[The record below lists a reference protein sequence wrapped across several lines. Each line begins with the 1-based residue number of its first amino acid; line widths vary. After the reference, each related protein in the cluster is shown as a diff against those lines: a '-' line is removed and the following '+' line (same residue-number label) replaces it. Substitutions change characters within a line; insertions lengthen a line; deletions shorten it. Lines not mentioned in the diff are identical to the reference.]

1 MSQPQFYKAK
11 EVYGETYYQLPK
23 VLFSNIKY
31 KKLSNDAKVAYALLK
46 DRFNYSVQ
54 NNWVDED
61 DNLYFIFTNEELM
74 EMLDSG
80 NQKVIKIKK
89 ELQTSE
95 LLFQKRMG
103 VNKPNR
109 LYLLR
114 PVVEA
119 TDVYVQNTPQTLATS
134 GSVKI
139 TLPEQ
144 PPRTLATS
152 GSVKITLPEN
162 EPRTLATSGSVKI
175 TLPENE
181 PRTLATSGSVKI
193 THNQYKEYLDTS
205 LDNIKDTQ
213 ELDFSSSNFS
223 EAQLKVQNQDLV
235 KNSKSFLKEGTHE
248 LFLSEETI
256 NLLQMWCNSPQQLR
270 KMVGIILNAK
280 NAVCKENEELGVFF
294 VLEEEAL
301 QEKILN
307 TLRRYF
313 NAIRTKENKIT
324 NYENYLFGSMK
335 NMFAEYWNNQSLKQR
350 LNSNETNKENLNMDD
365 SVWSNSNYENE
376 TSQNDLARLE
386 RIKLEALAKINSKAT

>member
-1 MSQPQFYKAK
+1 MTKSNFKFYQPDDVYSTLFFQF
-11 EVYGETYYQLPK
+11 PK
-23 VLFSNIKY
+23 VLIYGDKY
-31 KKLSNDAKVAYALLK
+31 NKLSSDAKIAYMLLK
-46 DRFNYSVQ
+46 DKLEFSIKNEWIDEDNYIYFKYSNIALMQIFNYS
-54 NNWVDED
+54 EK
-61 DNLYFIFTNEELM
+61 T
-74 EMLDSG
+74 
-80 NQKVIKIKK
+80 VIKIKK
-89 ELQTSE
+89 ELESVD
-95 LLFQKRMG
+95 LLYQKRMG
-103 VNKPNR
+103 YNPKTKKNEANR
-109 LYLLR
+109 LYLGEL
-114 PVVEA
+114 ELSA
-119 TDVYVQNTPQTLATS
+119 EDVYKKEKRARDLATSGTVKSTVRSDTPQTLATSGTVKSTVRSNTPQTLATS
-134 GSVKI
+134 GTVKS
-139 TLPEQ
+139 TAYL
-144 PPRTLATS
+144 
-152 GSVKITLPEN
+152 
-162 EPRTLATSGSVKI
+162 
-175 TLPENE
+175 
-181 PRTLATSGSVKI
+181 
-193 THNQYKEYLDTS
+193 YKDILDTS

-223 EAQLKVQNQDLV
+223 EDQLKAQNQDLV

-248 LFLSEETI
+248 LFLSEEAI

-335 NMFAEYWNNQSLKQR
+335 NMFAEYWNNQALKQR

-365 SVWSNSNYENE
+365 SVWFNSNYENE

>member
-175 TLPENE
+175 T
-181 PRTLATSGSVKI
+181 
-193 THNQYKEYLDTS
+193 HNQYKEYLDTS

-248 LFLSEETI
+248 LFLSEEAI

-335 NMFAEYWNNQSLKQR
+335 NMFAEYWNNQALKQR

>member
-175 TLPENE
+175 T
-181 PRTLATSGSVKI
+181 
-193 THNQYKEYLDTS
+193 HNQYKEYLDTS

-324 NYENYLFGSMK
+324 NHENYLFGSMK
-335 NMFAEYWNNQSLKQR
+335 NMFAEYWNNQALKQR

>member
-1 MSQPQFYKAK
+1 MTKSNFKFYQPDD
-11 EVYGETYYQLPK
+11 VYGTLFFQFPK
-23 VLFSNIKY
+23 VLIYGDKY
-31 KKLSNDAKVAYALLK
+31 NKLSSDAKIAYMLLK
-46 DRFNYSVQ
+46 DKLEFSIKNEWIDEDNYIYFKYSNIALMQIFNYS
-54 NNWVDED
+54 EK
-61 DNLYFIFTNEELM
+61 T
-74 EMLDSG
+74 
-80 NQKVIKIKK
+80 VIKIKK
-89 ELQTSE
+89 ELESVD
-95 LLFQKRMG
+95 LLYQKRMG
-103 VNKPNR
+103 YNPKTKKNEANR
-109 LYLLR
+109 LYLGEL
-114 PVVEA
+114 ELSA
-119 TDVYVQNTPQTLATS
+119 EDVYKKEKRARDLATSGTVKSTVRSDTPQTLATSGTVKSTVRSNTPQTLATS
-134 GSVKI
+134 GTVKS
-139 TLPEQ
+139 TAYL
-144 PPRTLATS
+144 
-152 GSVKITLPEN
+152 
-162 EPRTLATSGSVKI
+162 
-175 TLPENE
+175 
-181 PRTLATSGSVKI
+181 
-193 THNQYKEYLDTS
+193 YKDILDTS

-335 NMFAEYWNNQSLKQR
+335 NMFAEYWNNQALKQR

>member
-54 NNWVDED
+54 NNWVDEE

-74 EMLDSG
+74 EMLKSG

-119 TDVYVQNTPQTLATS
+119 TDVYVQTSVQTL
-134 GSVKI
+134 G
-139 TLPEQ
+139 
-144 PPRTLATS
+144 TS

-162 EPRTLATSGSVKI
+162 DPKTLGKSGSVKT
-175 TLPENE
+175 TLPEND
-181 PRTLATSGSVKI
+181 PKTLGKSGSVKI
-193 THNQYKEYLDTS
+193 THNLYKDSLDTS
-205 LDNIKDTQ
+205 LDNIKDT
-213 ELDFSSSNFS
+213 EKLDFSSSNFS
-223 EAQLKVQNQDLV
+223 EAQLKTQNQDLV
-235 KNSKSFLKEGTHE
+235 KNSKYFLKEGTHE
-248 LFLSEETI
+248 LFLSEEAI

-270 KMVGIILNAK
+270 KMISIILNAK

-294 VLEEEAL
+294 ILEEEAL

-313 NAIRTKENKIT
+313 NAIRSTEKKIT
-324 NYENYLFGSMK
+324 NHENYLFGSMK
-335 NMFAEYWNNQSLKQR
+335 NMFNEYWNEQSFEEFFSK
-350 LNSNETNKENLNMDD
+350 K
-365 SVWSNSNYENE
+365 
-376 TSQNDLARLE
+376 
-386 RIKLEALAKINSKAT
+386 KISEK

>member
-175 TLPENE
+175 T
-181 PRTLATSGSVKI
+181 
-193 THNQYKEYLDTS
+193 HNQYKEYLDTS

-248 LFLSEETI
+248 LFLGEEAI

-365 SVWSNSNYENE
+365 SVWSNSNYKNE

>member
-139 TLPEQ
+139 TLPE
-144 PPRTLATS
+144 
-152 GSVKITLPEN
+152 
-162 EPRTLATSGSVKI
+162 
-175 TLPENE
+175 NE

-248 LFLSEETI
+248 LFLSEEAI

-335 NMFAEYWNNQSLKQR
+335 NMFAEYWNNQALKQR

>member
-1 MSQPQFYKAK
+1 MTKSNFKFYQPDD
-11 EVYGETYYQLPK
+11 VYGTLFFQFPK
-23 VLFSNIKY
+23 VLIYGDKY
-31 KKLSNDAKVAYALLK
+31 NKLSSDAKIAYMLLK
-46 DRFNYSVQ
+46 DKLEFSIKNEWIDEDNYIYFKYSNIALMQIFNYS
-54 NNWVDED
+54 EK
-61 DNLYFIFTNEELM
+61 T
-74 EMLDSG
+74 
-80 NQKVIKIKK
+80 VIKIKK
-89 ELQTSE
+89 ELESVD
-95 LLFQKRMG
+95 LLYQKRMG
-103 VNKPNR
+103 YNPKTKKNEANR
-109 LYLLR
+109 LYLGEL
-114 PVVEA
+114 ELSA
-119 TDVYVQNTPQTLATS
+119 EDVYKKEKRARDLATSGTVKSTVRSDNPQTLATSGTVKSTVRSNTPQTLATS
-134 GSVKI
+134 GTVKS
-139 TLPEQ
+139 TAYL
-144 PPRTLATS
+144 
-152 GSVKITLPEN
+152 
-162 EPRTLATSGSVKI
+162 
-175 TLPENE
+175 
-181 PRTLATSGSVKI
+181 
-193 THNQYKEYLDTS
+193 YKDILDTS

-248 LFLSEETI
+248 LFLSEEAI

-335 NMFAEYWNNQSLKQR
+335 NMFAEYWNNQALKQR

-365 SVWSNSNYENE
+365 SVWSNSNYKNE

>member
-1 MSQPQFYKAK
+1 MTKSNFKFYQPDD
-11 EVYGETYYQLPK
+11 VYGTLFFQFPK
-23 VLFSNIKY
+23 VLIYGDKY
-31 KKLSNDAKVAYALLK
+31 NKLSSDAKIAYMLLK
-46 DRFNYSVQ
+46 DKLEFSIKNEWIDEDNYIYFKYSNIALMQIFNYS
-54 NNWVDED
+54 EK
-61 DNLYFIFTNEELM
+61 T
-74 EMLDSG
+74 
-80 NQKVIKIKK
+80 VIKIKK
-89 ELQTSE
+89 ELESVD
-95 LLFQKRMG
+95 LLYQKRMG
-103 VNKPNR
+103 YNPKTKKNEANR
-109 LYLLR
+109 LYLGEL
-114 PVVEA
+114 ELSA
-119 TDVYVQNTPQTLATS
+119 EDVYKKEKRTRDLATSGTVKSTVRSDNPQTLATSGTVKSTARSNTPQTLATS
-134 GSVKI
+134 GTVKS
-139 TLPEQ
+139 TAYL
-144 PPRTLATS
+144 
-152 GSVKITLPEN
+152 
-162 EPRTLATSGSVKI
+162 
-175 TLPENE
+175 
-181 PRTLATSGSVKI
+181 
-193 THNQYKEYLDTS
+193 YKDILDTS

-248 LFLSEETI
+248 LFLSEEAI

-294 VLEEEAL
+294 VLEEEVL

-313 NAIRTKENKIT
+313 NAIRTKENEIT

-335 NMFAEYWNNQSLKQR
+335 NMFAEYWNNQALKQR

-376 TSQNDLARLE
+376 TNQNDLARLE

>member
-1 MSQPQFYKAK
+1 MTKSNFKFYQPDD
-11 EVYGETYYQLPK
+11 VYGTLFFQFPK
-23 VLFSNIKY
+23 VLIYGDKY
-31 KKLSNDAKVAYALLK
+31 NKLSSDAKIAYMLLK
-46 DRFNYSVQ
+46 DKLEFSIKNEWIDEDNYIYFKYSNIALMQIFNYS
-54 NNWVDED
+54 EK
-61 DNLYFIFTNEELM
+61 T
-74 EMLDSG
+74 
-80 NQKVIKIKK
+80 VIKIKK
-89 ELQTSE
+89 ELESVD
-95 LLFQKRMG
+95 LLYQKRMG
-103 VNKPNR
+103 YNPKTKKTKKNEANR
-109 LYLLR
+109 LYLGEL
-114 PVVEA
+114 ELSA
-119 TDVYVQNTPQTLATS
+119 EDVYKKEKRARDLATSGTVKSTVRSDNPQTLATSGTVKSTVRSNTPQTLATS
-134 GSVKI
+134 GTVKS
-139 TLPEQ
+139 TAYL
-144 PPRTLATS
+144 
-152 GSVKITLPEN
+152 
-162 EPRTLATSGSVKI
+162 
-175 TLPENE
+175 
-181 PRTLATSGSVKI
+181 
-193 THNQYKEYLDTS
+193 YKDILDTS

-223 EAQLKVQNQDLV
+223 EAQLKSQNQDLV

-248 LFLSEETI
+248 LFLSDEAI

-313 NAIRTKENKIT
+313 NAIRTKENEIT

-335 NMFAEYWNNQSLKQR
+335 NMFAEYWNNQALKQR
-350 LNSNETNKENLNMDD
+350 SNSNETNKENLNMDD

>member
-144 PPRTLATS
+144 P
-152 GSVKITLPEN
+152 
-162 EPRTLATSGSVKI
+162 PRTLATSGSVKI

>member
-1 MSQPQFYKAK
+1 MTKSNFKFYQPDD
-11 EVYGETYYQLPK
+11 VYGTLFFQFPK
-23 VLFSNIKY
+23 VLIYGDKY
-31 KKLSNDAKVAYALLK
+31 NKLSSDAKIAYMLLK
-46 DRFNYSVQ
+46 DKLEFSIKNEWIDEDNYIYFKYSNIALMQIFNYS
-54 NNWVDED
+54 EK
-61 DNLYFIFTNEELM
+61 T
-74 EMLDSG
+74 
-80 NQKVIKIKK
+80 VIKIKK
-89 ELQTSE
+89 ELESVD
-95 LLFQKRMG
+95 LLYQKRMG
-103 VNKPNR
+103 YNPKTKKNEANR
-109 LYLLR
+109 LYLGEL
-114 PVVEA
+114 ELSA
-119 TDVYVQNTPQTLATS
+119 EDVYKKEKRARDLATSGTVKSTVRSDTPQTLATSGTVKSTVRSNTPQTLATS
-134 GSVKI
+134 GTVKS
-139 TLPEQ
+139 TAYL
-144 PPRTLATS
+144 
-152 GSVKITLPEN
+152 
-162 EPRTLATSGSVKI
+162 
-175 TLPENE
+175 
-181 PRTLATSGSVKI
+181 
-193 THNQYKEYLDTS
+193 YKDILDTS

-248 LFLSEETI
+248 LFLSEEAI

-335 NMFAEYWNNQSLKQR
+335 NMFAEYWNNQAFKQR

>member
-1 MSQPQFYKAK
+1 MTKSNFKFYQPDD
-11 EVYGETYYQLPK
+11 VYGTLFFQFPK
-23 VLFSNIKY
+23 VLIYGDKY
-31 KKLSNDAKVAYALLK
+31 NKLSSDAKIAYMLLK
-46 DRFNYSVQ
+46 DKLEFSIKNEWIDEDNYIYFKYSNIALMQIFNYS
-54 NNWVDED
+54 EK
-61 DNLYFIFTNEELM
+61 T
-74 EMLDSG
+74 
-80 NQKVIKIKK
+80 VIKIKK
-89 ELQTSE
+89 ELESVD
-95 LLFQKRMG
+95 LLYQKRMG
-103 VNKPNR
+103 YNPKTKKNEANR
-109 LYLLR
+109 LYLGEL
-114 PVVEA
+114 ELSA
-119 TDVYVQNTPQTLATS
+119 EDVYKKEKRARDLATSGTVKSTVRSDTPQTLATSGTVKSTVRSNTPQTLATS
-134 GSVKI
+134 GTVKS
-139 TLPEQ
+139 TAYL
-144 PPRTLATS
+144 
-152 GSVKITLPEN
+152 
-162 EPRTLATSGSVKI
+162 
-175 TLPENE
+175 
-181 PRTLATSGSVKI
+181 
-193 THNQYKEYLDTS
+193 YKDILDTS

-213 ELDFSSSNFS
+213 ELDFSSYNFS
-223 EAQLKVQNQDLV
+223 EAQLKAQNQDLV

-248 LFLSEETI
+248 LFLSEEAI

-307 TLRRYF
+307 SLRRYF

-335 NMFAEYWNNQSLKQR
+335 NMFAEYWNNQALKQR

>member
-1 MSQPQFYKAK
+1 MTSFNFRKADNRYKELFFQF
-11 EVYGETYYQLPK
+11 PK
-23 VLFSNIKY
+23 VLYYSQKY
-31 KKLSNDAKVAYALLK
+31 KKKLSLSAKAAYMVLMDREEYSLK
-46 DRFNYSVQ
+46 NE
-54 NNWVDED
+54 WIDED
-61 DNLYFIFTNEELM
+61 GNVYFIFTNQELADL
-74 EMLDSG
+74 LDVSPRT
-80 NQKVIKIKK
+80 VINIKK
-89 ELQTSE
+89 ELE
-95 LLFQKRMG
+95 NANLLLQKKMG
-103 VNKPNR
+103 FNPKTGKNEPNR
-109 LYLLR
+109 LYLAELE
-114 PVVEA
+114 VSD
-119 TDVYVQNTPQTLATS
+119 TDVYLRGEYDKKVPQSLATS
-134 GSVKI
+134 GGANSA
-139 TLPEQ
+139 LN
-144 PPRTLATS
+144 LY
-152 GSVKITLPEN
+152 N
-162 EPRTLATSGSVKI
+162 
-175 TLPENE
+175 NF
-181 PRTLATSGSVKI
+181 
-193 THNQYKEYLDTS
+193 LDTS

-213 ELDFSSSNFS
+213 ELDFSSYNFS
-223 EAQLKVQNQDLV
+223 EAQLKAQNQDLV

-248 LFLSEETI
+248 LFLSEEAI

-335 NMFAEYWNNQSLKQR
+335 NMFAEYWNNQALKQR

>member
-175 TLPENE
+175 T
-181 PRTLATSGSVKI
+181 
-193 THNQYKEYLDTS
+193 HNQYKEYLDTS

-248 LFLSEETI
+248 LFLSEEAI

>member
-144 PPRTLATS
+144 PPQ
-152 GSVKITLPEN
+152 
-162 EPRTLATSGSVKI
+162 TLATSGSVKI

-235 KNSKSFLKEGTHE
+235 KNSKSFLKEGTRE
-248 LFLSEETI
+248 LFLSEEAI

-313 NAIRTKENKIT
+313 NAIRAKENKIT

-335 NMFAEYWNNQSLKQR
+335 NMFAEYWNNQALKQR

-365 SVWSNSNYENE
+365 SVWSNSNYKNE

-386 RIKLEALAKINSKAT
+386 RIKLEALAKINSKPT

>member
-1 MSQPQFYKAK
+1 MTKSNFKFYQPDD
-11 EVYGETYYQLPK
+11 VYGTLFFQFPK
-23 VLFSNIKY
+23 VLIYGDKY
-31 KKLSNDAKVAYALLK
+31 NKLSSDAKIAYMLLK
-46 DRFNYSVQ
+46 DKLEFSIKNEWIDEDNYIYFKYSNIALMQIFNYS
-54 NNWVDED
+54 EK
-61 DNLYFIFTNEELM
+61 T
-74 EMLDSG
+74 
-80 NQKVIKIKK
+80 VIKIKK
-89 ELQTSE
+89 ELESVD
-95 LLFQKRMG
+95 LLYQKRMG
-103 VNKPNR
+103 YNPKTKKNEANR
-109 LYLLR
+109 LYLGEL
-114 PVVEA
+114 ELSA
-119 TDVYVQNTPQTLATS
+119 EDVYKKEKRARDLATS
-134 GSVKI
+134 GTVKS
-139 TLPEQ
+139 TAYL
-144 PPRTLATS
+144 
-152 GSVKITLPEN
+152 
-162 EPRTLATSGSVKI
+162 
-175 TLPENE
+175 
-181 PRTLATSGSVKI
+181 
-193 THNQYKEYLDTS
+193 YKDILDTS

-213 ELDFSSSNFS
+213 EPDFSSSNFS
-223 EAQLKVQNQDLV
+223 EAQLKAQNQDLV
-235 KNSKSFLKEGTHE
+235 KNSKSFLKEGTHD
-248 LFLSEETI
+248 LFLSEEAI

-335 NMFAEYWNNQSLKQR
+335 NMFAEYWNNQALKQR

>member
-1 MSQPQFYKAK
+1 MTKSNFKFYQPDD
-11 EVYGETYYQLPK
+11 VYGTLFFQFPK
-23 VLFSNIKY
+23 VLIYGDKY
-31 KKLSNDAKVAYALLK
+31 NKLSSDAKIAYMLLK
-46 DRFNYSVQ
+46 DKLEFSIKNEWIDEDNYIYFKYSNIALMQIFNYS
-54 NNWVDED
+54 EK
-61 DNLYFIFTNEELM
+61 T
-74 EMLDSG
+74 
-80 NQKVIKIKK
+80 VIKIKK
-89 ELQTSE
+89 ELESVD
-95 LLFQKRMG
+95 LLYQKRMG
-103 VNKPNR
+103 YNPKTKKNEANR
-109 LYLLR
+109 LYLGEL
-114 PVVEA
+114 ELSA
-119 TDVYVQNTPQTLATS
+119 EDVYKKEKRARDLATSGTVKSTVRSDTPQTLATSGTVKSTVRSNTPQTLATS
-134 GSVKI
+134 GTVKS
-139 TLPEQ
+139 TAYL
-144 PPRTLATS
+144 
-152 GSVKITLPEN
+152 
-162 EPRTLATSGSVKI
+162 
-175 TLPENE
+175 
-181 PRTLATSGSVKI
+181 
-193 THNQYKEYLDTS
+193 YKDILDTS

-213 ELDFSSSNFS
+213 VLDFSSSNFS

-335 NMFAEYWNNQSLKQR
+335 NMFAEYWNNKALKQS

-376 TSQNDLARLE
+376 TSQDDLARLE
-386 RIKLEALAKINSKAT
+386 RVKLEALAKINSKAT

>member
-1 MSQPQFYKAK
+1 MTKSNFKFYQPDD
-11 EVYGETYYQLPK
+11 VYGTLFFQFPK
-23 VLFSNIKY
+23 VLIYGDKY
-31 KKLSNDAKVAYALLK
+31 NKLSSDAKIAYMLLK
-46 DRFNYSVQ
+46 DKLEFSIKNEWIDEDNYIYFKYSNIALMQIFNYS
-54 NNWVDED
+54 EK
-61 DNLYFIFTNEELM
+61 T
-74 EMLDSG
+74 
-80 NQKVIKIKK
+80 VIKIKK
-89 ELQTSE
+89 ELESVD
-95 LLFQKRMG
+95 LLYQKRMG
-103 VNKPNR
+103 YNPKTKKNEANR
-109 LYLLR
+109 LYLGEL
-114 PVVEA
+114 ELSA
-119 TDVYVQNTPQTLATS
+119 EDVYKKEKRARDLATSGTVKSTVRSDTPQTLATSGTVKSTVRSNTPQTLATS
-134 GSVKI
+134 GTVKS
-139 TLPEQ
+139 TAYL
-144 PPRTLATS
+144 
-152 GSVKITLPEN
+152 
-162 EPRTLATSGSVKI
+162 
-175 TLPENE
+175 
-181 PRTLATSGSVKI
+181 
-193 THNQYKEYLDTS
+193 YKDILDTS

-248 LFLSEETI
+248 LFLGEEAI

-313 NAIRTKENKIT
+313 NAIRAKENKIT

-335 NMFAEYWNNQSLKQR
+335 NMFAEYWNNQALKQR

>member
-80 NQKVIKIKK
+80 NQKVIKIKI

-144 PPRTLATS
+144 P
-152 GSVKITLPEN
+152 
-162 EPRTLATSGSVKI
+162 PRTLATSGSVKI

>member
-119 TDVYVQNTPQTLATS
+119 TDVYVQSNPLTLDTS

-144 PPRTLATS
+144 PPQTLDTS

-162 EPRTLATSGSVKI
+162 EPQTLG
-175 TLPENE
+175 
-181 PRTLATSGSVKI
+181 TSGSVKI
-193 THNQYKEYLDTS
+193 THNLYKEYLDTS

-213 ELDFSSSNFS
+213 KLDFSSSNFS
-223 EAQLKVQNQDLV
+223 EAQLKAQNQDLV

-248 LFLSEETI
+248 LFLSEEAI

-270 KMVGIILNAK
+270 KMVGIIVNAK

-335 NMFAEYWNNQSLKQR
+335 NMFAEYWNNQALKQR

>member
-119 TDVYVQNTPQTLATS
+119 TDVYVQNTPQTLATT

-144 PPRTLATS
+144 PPQ
-152 GSVKITLPEN
+152 
-162 EPRTLATSGSVKI
+162 TLATSGSVKI

-223 EAQLKVQNQDLV
+223 EAQLKAQNQDLV

-248 LFLSEETI
+248 LFLSEEAI

-335 NMFAEYWNNQSLKQR
+335 NMFAEYWNNQALKQR
-350 LNSNETNKENLNMDD
+350 SNSNETNKENLNMDD

>member
-1 MSQPQFYKAK
+1 MTKINFKFYQPDD
-11 EVYGETYYQLPK
+11 VYGTLFFQFPK
-23 VLFSNIKY
+23 VLIYGDKY
-31 KKLSNDAKVAYALLK
+31 NKLSSDAKIAYMLLK
-46 DRFNYSVQ
+46 DKLEFSIKNEWIDEDNYIYFKYSNIALMQIFNYS
-54 NNWVDED
+54 EK
-61 DNLYFIFTNEELM
+61 T
-74 EMLDSG
+74 
-80 NQKVIKIKK
+80 VIKIKK
-89 ELQTSE
+89 ELESVD
-95 LLFQKRMG
+95 LLYQKRMG
-103 VNKPNR
+103 YNPKTKKNEANR
-109 LYLLR
+109 LYLGEL
-114 PVVEA
+114 ELSA
-119 TDVYVQNTPQTLATS
+119 EDVYKKEKRARDLATSGTVKSTVRSDNPQTLATSGTVKSTARSNTPQTLATS
-134 GSVKI
+134 GTVKS
-139 TLPEQ
+139 TAYL
-144 PPRTLATS
+144 
-152 GSVKITLPEN
+152 
-162 EPRTLATSGSVKI
+162 
-175 TLPENE
+175 
-181 PRTLATSGSVKI
+181 
-193 THNQYKEYLDTS
+193 YKDILDTS

-248 LFLSEETI
+248 LFLSEEAI

-335 NMFAEYWNNQSLKQR
+335 NMFAEYWNNQALKQR

-365 SVWSNSNYENE
+365 SVWSNSNYKNE
-376 TSQNDLARLE
+376 TSQIDLARLE
-386 RIKLEALAKINSKAT
+386 RIKLEALAKINSKPT

>member
-175 TLPENE
+175 T
-181 PRTLATSGSVKI
+181 
-193 THNQYKEYLDTS
+193 HNQYKEYLDTS

-313 NAIRTKENKIT
+313 NAIRAKENKIT

-335 NMFAEYWNNQSLKQR
+335 NMFAEYWNNQALKQR

-365 SVWSNSNYENE
+365 SVWSNSNYKNE

-386 RIKLEALAKINSKAT
+386 RIKLEALAKINSKPT

>member
-1 MSQPQFYKAK
+1 MTKSNFKFYQPDD
-11 EVYGETYYQLPK
+11 VYGTLFFQFPK
-23 VLFSNIKY
+23 VLIYGDKY
-31 KKLSNDAKVAYALLK
+31 NKLSSDAKIAYMLLK
-46 DRFNYSVQ
+46 DKLEFSIKNEWIDEDNYIYFKYSNIALMQIFNYS
-54 NNWVDED
+54 EK
-61 DNLYFIFTNEELM
+61 T
-74 EMLDSG
+74 
-80 NQKVIKIKK
+80 VIKIKK
-89 ELQTSE
+89 ELESVD
-95 LLFQKRMG
+95 LLYQKRMG
-103 VNKPNR
+103 YNPKTKKNEANR
-109 LYLLR
+109 LYLGEL
-114 PVVEA
+114 ELSA
-119 TDVYVQNTPQTLATS
+119 EDVYKKEKRARDLATSGTVKSTVRSDNPQTLATSGTVKSTARSNTPQTLATS
-134 GSVKI
+134 GTVKS
-139 TLPEQ
+139 TAYL
-144 PPRTLATS
+144 
-152 GSVKITLPEN
+152 
-162 EPRTLATSGSVKI
+162 
-175 TLPENE
+175 
-181 PRTLATSGSVKI
+181 
-193 THNQYKEYLDTS
+193 YKDILDTS

-248 LFLSEETI
+248 LFLSDEAI

-335 NMFAEYWNNQSLKQR
+335 NMFAEYWNNQALKQR

-365 SVWSNSNYENE
+365 SVWSNSNYKNE
-376 TSQNDLARLE
+376 TSQIDLARLE
-386 RIKLEALAKINSKAT
+386 RIKLEALAKINSKPT

>member
-144 PPRTLATS
+144 PPQTLATS

-162 EPRTLATSGSVKI
+162 EPRTLD
-175 TLPENE
+175 
-181 PRTLATSGSVKI
+181 TSGSVKI

-223 EAQLKVQNQDLV
+223 EAQLKSQNQDLV

-248 LFLSEETI
+248 LFLSEEAI

-335 NMFAEYWNNQSLKQR
+335 NMFAEYWNNQALKQR
-350 LNSNETNKENLNMDD
+350 SNSNETNKENLNMDD

>member
-1 MSQPQFYKAK
+1 MTKSNFKFYQPDD
-11 EVYGETYYQLPK
+11 VYGTLFFQFPK
-23 VLFSNIKY
+23 VLIYGDKY
-31 KKLSNDAKVAYALLK
+31 NKLSSDAKIAYMLLK
-46 DRFNYSVQ
+46 DKLEFSIKNEWIDEDNYIYFKYSNIALMQIFNYS
-54 NNWVDED
+54 EK
-61 DNLYFIFTNEELM
+61 T
-74 EMLDSG
+74 
-80 NQKVIKIKK
+80 VIKIKK
-89 ELQTSE
+89 ELESVD
-95 LLFQKRMG
+95 LLYQKRMG
-103 VNKPNR
+103 YNPKTKKNEANR
-109 LYLLR
+109 LYLGEL
-114 PVVEA
+114 ELSA
-119 TDVYVQNTPQTLATS
+119 EDVYKKEKRARALATS
-134 GSVKI
+134 GTVKS
-139 TLPEQ
+139 TAYL
-144 PPRTLATS
+144 
-152 GSVKITLPEN
+152 
-162 EPRTLATSGSVKI
+162 
-175 TLPENE
+175 
-181 PRTLATSGSVKI
+181 
-193 THNQYKEYLDTS
+193 YKDILDTS

-248 LFLSEETI
+248 LFLSEEAI

-335 NMFAEYWNNQSLKQR
+335 NMFAEYWNNQALKQR

-365 SVWSNSNYENE
+365 SVWSNSNYKNE
-376 TSQNDLARLE
+376 TSQIDLARLE

>member
-1 MSQPQFYKAK
+1 MTKSNFKFYQPDD
-11 EVYGETYYQLPK
+11 VYGTLFFQFPK
-23 VLFSNIKY
+23 VLIYGDKY
-31 KKLSNDAKVAYALLK
+31 NKLSSDAKIAYMLLK
-46 DRFNYSVQ
+46 DKLEFSIKNEWIDEDNYIYFKYSNIALMQIFNYS
-54 NNWVDED
+54 EK
-61 DNLYFIFTNEELM
+61 T
-74 EMLDSG
+74 
-80 NQKVIKIKK
+80 VIKIKK
-89 ELQTSE
+89 ELESVD
-95 LLFQKRMG
+95 LLYQKRMG
-103 VNKPNR
+103 YNPKTKKTKKNEANR
-109 LYLLR
+109 LYLGEL
-114 PVVEA
+114 ELSA
-119 TDVYVQNTPQTLATS
+119 EDVYKKEKRARDLATSGTVKSTVRSDNPQTLATSGTVKSTVRSNTPQTLATS
-134 GSVKI
+134 GTVKS
-139 TLPEQ
+139 TAYL
-144 PPRTLATS
+144 
-152 GSVKITLPEN
+152 
-162 EPRTLATSGSVKI
+162 
-175 TLPENE
+175 
-181 PRTLATSGSVKI
+181 
-193 THNQYKEYLDTS
+193 YKDILDTS

-248 LFLSEETI
+248 LFLSEEAI

-313 NAIRTKENKIT
+313 NAIRAKENKIT

-335 NMFAEYWNNQSLKQR
+335 NMFAEYWNNQALKQR

-386 RIKLEALAKINSKAT
+386 RIKLEALAKINSKPT

>member
-1 MSQPQFYKAK
+1 MTKSNFKFYQPDD
-11 EVYGETYYQLPK
+11 VYGTLFFQFPK
-23 VLFSNIKY
+23 VLIYGDKY
-31 KKLSNDAKVAYALLK
+31 NKLSSDAKIAYMLLK
-46 DRFNYSVQ
+46 DKLEFSIKNEWIDEDNYIYFKYSNIALMQIFNYS
-54 NNWVDED
+54 EK
-61 DNLYFIFTNEELM
+61 T
-74 EMLDSG
+74 
-80 NQKVIKIKK
+80 VIKIKK
-89 ELQTSE
+89 ELESVD
-95 LLFQKRMG
+95 LLYQKRMG
-103 VNKPNR
+103 YNPKTKKNEANR
-109 LYLLR
+109 LYLGEL
-114 PVVEA
+114 ELSA
-119 TDVYVQNTPQTLATS
+119 EDVYKKEKRARDLATSGTVKSTVRSDTPQTLATSGTVKSTVRSNTPQTLATS
-134 GSVKI
+134 GTVKS
-139 TLPEQ
+139 TAYL
-144 PPRTLATS
+144 
-152 GSVKITLPEN
+152 
-162 EPRTLATSGSVKI
+162 
-175 TLPENE
+175 
-181 PRTLATSGSVKI
+181 
-193 THNQYKEYLDTS
+193 YKDILDTS

-248 LFLSEETI
+248 LFLSDEAI

-294 VLEEEAL
+294 VLEEEVL

-313 NAIRTKENKIT
+313 NAIRTKENEIT

-335 NMFAEYWNNQSLKQR
+335 NMFAEYWNNQALKQR

-376 TSQNDLARLE
+376 TNQNDLARLE

>member
-144 PPRTLATS
+144 PPQ
-152 GSVKITLPEN
+152 
-162 EPRTLATSGSVKI
+162 TLATSGSVKI

-235 KNSKSFLKEGTHE
+235 MNSKSFLKEGTHE
-248 LFLSEETI
+248 LFLSEEAI

-335 NMFAEYWNNQSLKQR
+335 NMFAEYWNNQALKQR
-350 LNSNETNKENLNMDD
+350 SNKENLNMDD